1 MKVQQIWSIRKFHQL
16 QNKTPKSQTPAD
28 WVMRKP
34 FPGEIDGGLDR
45 RKTKDFTVTWPWCGA
60 FFKHEIWDGW
70 WGWTFRWYFT
80 EIDRLWVVLVKS
92 QGTLNVLNG
101 VNCMSIIVYYILSV
115 RICSEVCFS
124 LRRLWIF
131 RQVVWCRTGFKERE
145 REGEKDKQIVN
156 KANLMFDLMKM
167 FEVTFQV
174 DESFWGESSYC
185 STLKQIRLR
194 DLAS

>member
-1 MKVQQIWSIRKFHQL
+1 MSEYPQKFVFRSEGCESFV
-16 QNKTPKSQTPAD
+16 K
-28 WVMRKP
+28 
-34 FPGEIDGGLDR
+34 
-45 RKTKDFTVTWPWCGA
+45 
-60 FFKHEIWDGW
+60 FFDAEQALK
-70 WGWTFRWYFT
+70 
-80 EIDRLWVVLVKS
+80 
-92 QGTLNVLNG
+92 
-101 VNCMSIIVYYILSV
+101 
-115 RICSEVCFS
+115 
-124 LRRLWIF
+124 
-131 RQVVWCRTGFKERE
+131 RE